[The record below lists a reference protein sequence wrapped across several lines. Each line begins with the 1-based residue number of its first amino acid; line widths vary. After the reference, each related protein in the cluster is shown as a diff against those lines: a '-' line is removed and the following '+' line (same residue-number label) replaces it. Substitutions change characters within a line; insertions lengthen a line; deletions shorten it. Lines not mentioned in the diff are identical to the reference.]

1 MTPQWNTS
9 GSLVDRLGGGAVALA
24 RLCSIVPFVYL
35 FVYVGGAFLI
45 PKSLGPAWVWLQ
57 RGVVS
62 AAIVC
67 LLVLFLQHPRPESRP
82 AGLTHA
88 MAISFMLTLPAI
100 VTGYW
105 LGVFGALVTPLLV
118 LCSAIWGK
126 ARRA

>member
-1 MTPQWNTS
+1 M
-9 GSLVDRLGGGAVALA
+9 
-24 RLCSIVPFVYL
+24 YL

-45 PKSLGPAWVWLQ
+45 PKSLGPTWVWIQ

-67 LLVLFLQHPRPESRP
+67 LLVLFFQHPRPERRP

-88 MAISFMLTLPAI
+88 MAISFMLVLPAI
-100 VTGYW
+100 VTSYW
-105 LGVFGALVTPLLV
+105 VGVIGAFVTPLLV
-118 LCSAIWGK
+118 IGSAIWER